1 MKNEIALN
9 STLPTKI
16 LEYQAMGRPIIC
28 CSEGAPGDYV
38 EKTKSGLKIKYEDVD
53 EFIDA
58 VHKLKNQPEL
68 RKELGQNGMKY
79 VHENLTFHKV
89 GNVLSRCIE
98 GCKK

>member
-1 MKNEIALN
+1 MRDQGIVLHQAIRVEDFLRR
-9 STLPTKI
+9 TLP
-16 LEYQAMGRPIIC
+16 
-28 CSEGAPGDYV
+28 
-38 EKTKSGLKIKYEDVD
+38 SGSL
-53 EFIDA
+53 
-58 VHKLKNQPEL
+58 HKLKNQPEL